1 MIPNSVKT
9 YATGG
14 FPEDGWFRA
23 SRGEFMGSFDNGQ
36 SVVAN
41 NMQIIEGIKGGVKE
55 AVAEILAP
63 YLADIAESSRVT
75 ANKDFSVNIG
85 DRDIARANNRGQRL
99 IGYQLIT

>member
-1 MIPNSVKT
+1 MQQYPNYSQ
-9 YATGG
+9 
-14 FPEDGWFRA
+14 
-23 SRGEFMGSFDNGQ
+23 M
-36 SVVAN
+36 N
-41 NMQIIEGIKGGVKE
+41 N
-55 AVAEILAP
+55 P